1 MCHRQHRAPSAR
13 HHVAVPDLHQQAE
26 TGAAVLL
33 GESVVS
39 TDDAVQQLQVLQEQ
53 IHAGADCP
61 KA

>member
-1 MCHRQHRAPSAR
+1 M
-13 HHVAVPDLHQQAE
+13 PDLHEQAE
-26 TGAAVLL
+26 TGAAVWL